1 MADNNFSKN
10 LSKEQTTLSLRIF
23 DLLISR
29 VLKNSYSTFD
39 EDTKKELDE
48 VFNLNDNQKKEE
60 FIKKHI
66 PNLKKLIRDES
77 KILEEEIKLEIEKQ
91 F

>member
-39 EDTKKELDE
+39 GY
-48 VFNLNDNQKKEE
+48 
-60 FIKKHI
+60 
-66 PNLKKLIRDES
+66 
-77 KILEEEIKLEIEKQ
+77 
-91 F
+91 